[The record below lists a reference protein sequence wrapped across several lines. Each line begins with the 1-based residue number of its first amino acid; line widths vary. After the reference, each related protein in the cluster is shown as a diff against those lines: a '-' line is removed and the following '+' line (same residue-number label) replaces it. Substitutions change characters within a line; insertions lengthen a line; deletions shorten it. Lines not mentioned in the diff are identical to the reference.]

1 MIVIFK
7 FLHLTHGMCSAMFG
21 DGRAETQKVIV
32 CILNK
37 SLSLGLPLPAERS
50 RKQVCHAS
58 LRVTWLN
65 NYS

>member
-7 FLHLTHGMCSAMFG
+7 FLHLTHGMSSAMFG
-21 DGRAETQKVIV
+21 DGRAETQKV
-32 CILNK
+32 ILNK

-50 RKQVCHAS
+50 RRQVCHAS